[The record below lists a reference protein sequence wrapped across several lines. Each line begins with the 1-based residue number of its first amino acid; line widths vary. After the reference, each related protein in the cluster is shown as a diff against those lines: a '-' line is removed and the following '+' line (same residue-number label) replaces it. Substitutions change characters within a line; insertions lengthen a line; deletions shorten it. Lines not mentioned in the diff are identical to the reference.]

1 MYVINARNVNDAYA
15 SGVRYILEHGTRE
28 KSRNGD
34 VIVAPGPVCT
44 VYARPRERVLFDAS
58 RDANPFFHLMEALW
72 MLAGERAA
80 AWPVKFNKQMAEYAN
95 DDGNYDGAY
104 GYRWRKH
111 FGIDQILWAI
121 DHLLHNPE
129 SRRCVITMFDG
140 FADRSDTSRDIPC
153 NTHLYLDCRNHR
165 LNMTVCN
172 RSNDAIWGAYGANA
186 VHFSMLQE
194 VIAAGVS
201 KPVGEYRQI
210 SNNLHIYT
218 GIPKV
223 WDAVQSLK
231 YDNLYSRGLVQP
243 WQLVRSTDA
252 KLFLKECELFLSD
265 PETPYHY
272 DNQFFYYVARP
283 VYMAWKEYKAG
294 DYCAGAMSWA
304 DQIEA
309 PDWRRACQDWLIRRQ
324 K

>member
-1 MYVINARNVNDAYA
+1 MHVINARNVNDAYA
-15 SGVRYILEHGTRE
+15 KGVQYLLTQGLKE
-28 KSRNGD
+28 KSRNGA
-34 VIVAPGPVCT
+34 VLVAPGPVCT
-44 VYARPRERVLFDAS
+44 VYDRPRERVLFDAS

-104 GYRWRKH
+104 GYRWRRH
-111 FGIDQILWAI
+111 FDIDQVVWAV
-121 DHLLHNPE
+121 DHLKNDPA

-140 FADRSDTSRDIPC
+140 FADRSANSRDIPC
-153 NTHLYLDCRNHR
+153 NTHLYLDCRGNR
-165 LNMTVCN
+165 LNITVCN
-172 RSNDAIWGAYGANA
+172 RSNDAVWGAYGANV

-218 GIPKV
+218 DIPKV
-223 WDAVQSLK
+223 WKAVQNQRPDDH
-231 YDNLYSRGLVQP
+231 YRTGLAHP
-243 WQLVRSTDA
+243 WQLVRSTDVGM
-252 KLFLKECELFLSD
+252 FLAECELFLQD
-265 PETPYHY
+265 PEAPYHY

-294 DYCAGAMSWA
+294 DRVHAESWA
-304 DQIEA
+304 SQIEA
-309 PDWRRACQDWLIRRQ
+309 SDWRQACQDWLGRRQ